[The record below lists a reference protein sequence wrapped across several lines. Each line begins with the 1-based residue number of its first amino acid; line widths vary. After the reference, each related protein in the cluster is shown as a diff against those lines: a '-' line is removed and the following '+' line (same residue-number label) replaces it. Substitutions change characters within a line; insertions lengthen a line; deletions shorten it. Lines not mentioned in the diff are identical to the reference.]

1 MDVSVASFILLS
13 ILTLEAGN
21 SLINPSEGLFLA
33 HQPINGVTYV
43 ESPLVHEMGHLGG
56 LNDVQL
62 ANALHVKITVDASG
76 QDSVAP
82 FRGITTAI
90 LG

>member
-43 ESPLVHEMGHLGG
+43 ESPSYTRWATWG
-56 LNDVQL
+56 
-62 ANALHVKITVDASG
+62 A
-76 QDSVAP
+76 
-82 FRGITTAI
+82 
-90 LG
+90 